1 MKKHNSFIFM
11 CAMFLISIANGQP
24 NVIQAKTKLLPPIFT
39 DTTAAN
45 TAAARQQGNIILTTN
60 NGGINYRFNNRWRL
74 LNDSSLF
81 ASKFTVDT
89 GRNNRLSAIATVVA
103 SDAGKVPLSGI
114 ASGAVAVTGNVTAGA
129 GSSPAGFYWGSGT
142 GNGIDIVNPSG
153 QTTQGMTFKLLH
165 ATGGAFSWYMGNA
178 ATVRMRIGNGGGLLL
193 IPSGGSGSELA
204 DTKAALEVRST
215 TQGLLL
221 PRMTT
226 TQRDAIT
233 SPPAGLLI
241 YNTTT
246 NKVNVYT
253 TAWEQ
258 VTSI

>member
-1 MKKHNSFIFM
+1 MKKNILTTSLLLFSIFSNSQTSQVSASKKMIHPTF
-11 CAMFLISIANGQP
+11 S
-24 NVIQAKTKLLPPIFT
+24 

-45 TAAARQQGNIILTTN
+45 AAGARVTANVLLTTN

-114 ASGAVAVTGNVTAGA
+114 GTGTVSVTGSVTAGA

-142 GNGIDIVNPSG
+142 GNGLDIVNPSG

-165 ATGGAFSWYMGNA
+165 ATGGAFSWYMGNS
-178 ATVRMRIGNGGGLLL
+178 ATMRMRISNGSGGGLLI
-193 IPSGGSGSELA
+193 IPAGGTTELA
-204 DTKAALEVRST
+204 DSKAAMDIRST
-215 TQGLLL
+215 TQGVLL

-233 SPPAGLLI
+233 SPPTGLII

-246 NKVNVYT
+246 NKLNVYT
-253 TAWEQ
+253 TVWEQ